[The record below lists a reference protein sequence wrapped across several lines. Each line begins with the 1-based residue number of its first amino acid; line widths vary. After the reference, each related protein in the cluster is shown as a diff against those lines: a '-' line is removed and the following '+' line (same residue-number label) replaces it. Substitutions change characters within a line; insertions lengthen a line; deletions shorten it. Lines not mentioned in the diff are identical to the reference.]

1 MVMSNFHVIAGAGQ
15 KPVELAVRRIG
26 YADIEDALRRGLDD
40 FMTKPSHYVFLC
52 LIYPL
57 VGVVLAAWTS
67 GNNALP
73 MLFPLMSGFA
83 LIGPLAGVG
92 LYEISRR
99 RELGMDTSWKH
110 ALEVRHAPSIPSI
123 VAMGVYLL
131 CLFVVW
137 LLVAKAIYVWQFGDV
152 APASIGGFFRDL
164 FTTHQGWMVI
174 LYGNI
179 AGFVFAVIV
188 LATTVIAFPLLLDRD
203 AGAYEAVT
211 TSFRAV
217 TTNPG
222 PMALWGLIVAA
233 ALAVGSIPVFA
244 GLAIVVPILGH
255 ATWHLYRKLVEP
267 SAVPARR
274 TRPKPKNAVLKH
286 TPPLCRPLG
295 EISESKRR

>member
-1 MVMSNFHVIAGAGQ
+1 MSNFHVIAGADGR
-15 KPVELAVRRIG
+15 PVELAVRRIG
-26 YADIEDALRRGLDD
+26 YGDLEDALRRGLDD

-67 GNNALP
+67 GHNALP

-99 RELGMDTSWKH
+99 RELGMDTSWRH
-110 ALEVRHAPSIPSI
+110 ALEVRHSPAVPSII
-123 VAMGVYLL
+123 AMGIFLL
-131 CLFVVW
+131 CLFVLW
-137 LLVAKAIYVWQFGDV
+137 LLAAKAIYIWQFGDQ
-152 APASIGGFFRDL
+152 APASMGVFFRDL

-174 LYGNI
+174 LFGNL

-222 PMALWGLIVAA
+222 PMAAWGLIVAV
-233 ALAVGSIPVFA
+233 ALFIGSIPIFA
-244 GLAIVVPILGH
+244 GLALVVPILGH
-255 ATWHLYRKLVEP
+255 ATWHLYRKVVEP
-267 SAVPARR
+267 GVVPARR
-274 TRPKPKNAVLKH
+274 SRA
-286 TPPLCRPLG
+286 
-295 EISESKRR
+295 RRK

>member
-1 MVMSNFHVIAGAGQ
+1 MSNFHVIAGAGER
-15 KPVELAVRRIG
+15 PVELGVRKIR
-26 YADIEDALRRGLDD
+26 YADLEEALRRGLDD
-40 FMTKPSHYVFLC
+40 FMSKPSHYVFLC

-99 RELGMDTSWKH
+99 RELGMDTSWQH
-110 ALEVRHAPSIPSI
+110 ALEVRHSPAIPSI

-131 CLFVVW
+131 CVFVLW
-137 LLVAKAIYVWQFGDV
+137 LLAAKAIYVWQFGDR
-152 APASIGGFFRDL
+152 APASVGAFLHEL
-164 FTTHQGWMVI
+164 FTTRAGWMVI
-174 LYGNI
+174 VFGNL
-179 AGFVFAVIV
+179 AGFIFAVVV

-217 TTNPG
+217 MVNPG
-222 PMALWGLIVAA
+222 QMAAWGLIVAV
-233 ALAVGSIPVFA
+233 ALVIGSIPIFA
-244 GLAIVVPILGH
+244 GLAVVVPILGH
-255 ATWHLYRKLVEP
+255 ATWHLYRRLVEP
-267 SAVPARR
+267 SAVPVRR
-274 TRPKPKNAVLKH
+274 RHSRV
-286 TPPLCRPLG
+286 
-295 EISESKRR
+295 RRK